1 MSLSLIIDLNFSV
14 LMWKQFP
21 LSPPL
26 SLALKPDTYNR
37 TELTF
42 FFCLHIDRKR
52 WTKVMVMTGKMAK

>member
-1 MSLSLIIDLNFSV
+1 MSISLIIDLNFSV

-26 SLALKPDTYNR
+26 SLALKTDTYNR

-42 FFCLHIDRKR
+42 ISAF
-52 WTKVMVMTGKMAK
+52 V